1 MNARPPQELPEV
13 KADPVEASIE
23 APRPA
28 EKPKP
33 KPKPVDEPVSKWTLV
48 DYDDESAAF
57 PRSPSTLQPMIGQTY
72 HLKLSLSSCIALLP
86 AA

>member
-1 MNARPPQELPEV
+1 MNAQPPQDLPEV
-13 KADPVEASIE
+13 RADPVEASIE
-23 APRPA
+23 APQPA

-33 KPKPVDEPVSKWTLV
+33 KSVDEPVSKWTLV

-57 PRSPSTLQPMIGQTY
+57 PRSPSILQAMIGRTHHQ
-72 HLKLSLSSCIALLP
+72 LKLSLSSCIALLP